1 MERLGR
7 VSADARWGR
16 TFHCGPFS
24 GERYRGA
31 LRWVEA
37 GGVECLR
44 MVGVVVRD
52 SAWRTL
58 TPSKLVERAKGERWT
73 VDGRTAAGSGTLLW
87 RLSLLPRPRGM
98 EVRAAMRACGNVLT
112 NRSGLVVLLPAARFA
127 GARYVV
133 RHADTREE
141 HGLLPRDIA
150 PHQPLRDAAALRLSV
165 ARGPALAFTFAGDT
179 FEMEDQRNWLDPSFA
194 AARMNRGIR
203 AALAGKR
210 VDDV

>member
-1 MERLGR
+1 M
-7 VSADARWGR
+7 SADARWGR

-58 TPSKLVERAKGERWT
+58 SPSKLVERAKGERWT

-133 RHADTREE
+133 RHADTRTNPTRRRWAAIQPRCTKIASARCWSGEE
-141 HGLLPRDIA
+141 QMSAACRAIA
-150 PHQPLRDAAALRLSV
+150 SRPISWGVAA
-165 ARGPALAFTFAGDT
+165 
-179 FEMEDQRNWLDPSFA
+179 M
-194 AARMNRGIR
+194 
-203 AALAGKR
+203 
-210 VDDV
+210 